1 MPDTPMT
8 QAELLEGLFASLQ
21 TILSLVS
28 LFFAIVSGYIAG
40 LYFFLAR
47 AGLLLRLIAFGLLT
61 IGLSFLGG
69 TAAVVGSMQ
78 DGLLRAWA
86 TLSAPVIPASS
97 LRNPMPLETGLP
109 LSQQELGVVTG
120 WIIGLA
126 VYVALAYLTFLHDWS
141 KEGMWSKENL
151 TGRGEQTP

>member
-8 QAELLEGLFASLQ
+8 QAELLEGLFAPLQ

-28 LFFAIVSGYIAG
+28 LFFAIVSGYIAA

-78 DGLLRAWA
+78 DGLLRARSA
-86 TLSAPVIPASS
+86 LPAPVIPPGS

-120 WIIGLA
+120 WIIGVA

-141 KEGMWSKENL
+141 EEGVP
-151 TGRGEQTP
+151 GRGENRP